1 MLRQGLLRRQ
11 LREIVEVARDL
22 ALRRYPAFVTGG
34 PLPRGHVPVFCF
46 HSLEPESFRSK
57 IEHLARNGYTTL
69 SGAEYAAV
77 LSGERPAPQQAV
89 VLTFDDGRSSLRTVG
104 LPILR
109 RYGMKGIVFVIPG
122 RTASRSGPLPP
133 TWDDV
138 TAGRVAAAA
147 LLAREQGAEA
157 LLTWEEL
164 DDLAHAGLI
173 DVESHSYSH
182 ALVHT
187 SPRLA
192 GFLSPDLRNGYEPLD
207 VPLIYEDGHDL
218 FAPQAALGTPLLHSQ
233 PRLSDALR
241 FYEDPATRGACREL
255 AAAEGEELFRSDG
268 WERKL
273 RRRFDRGAIH
283 CRLETRDEHEQ
294 AVRRELALARTV
306 IAERLGRDTR
316 QFCFPWHAFG
326 STAVRLAGATGYR
339 VAFCGKIAGMP
350 ISLPGSEPM
359 AVARIGEDYVELL
372 PGEGRRSL
380 RAVLALKWRRRL
392 RAMLPERRSR

>member
-1 MLRQGLLRRQ
+1 VLRQGLRRQ
-11 LREIVEVARDL
+11 MREIVEVVHDL

-46 HSLEPESFRSK
+46 HSLEPESFQRK
-57 IEHLARNGYTTL
+57 IEHLARNRYTTL
-69 SGAEYAAV
+69 SGTEYAAV
-77 LSGERPAPQQAV
+77 LSGERSAPEQAV

-122 RTASRSGPLPP
+122 RIASRSGPLPL

-138 TAGRVAAAA
+138 TAGHVASGA
-147 LLAREQGAEA
+147 LLAREQGANA
-157 LLTWEEL
+157 FLTWEEL
-164 DDLAHAGLI
+164 DDLARTGLI

-192 GFLSPDLRNGYEPLD
+192 GFLSPDLRTGYGPLD
-207 VPLIYEDGHDL
+207 TPLIHEDGRDL
-218 FAPQAALGTPLLHSQ
+218 FAPQAALGTPLLDSQ
-233 PRLSDALR
+233 PRLSDSLR
-241 FYEDPATRGACREL
+241 FYEDPGIRNACREL
-255 AAAEGEELFRSDG
+255 AAAEGEDLFRTSG
-268 WERKL
+268 WGRRL
-273 RRRFDRGAIH
+273 RRRFDRGTIRG
-283 CRLETRDEHEQ
+283 RLETRDEHEQ
-294 AVRRELALARTV
+294 AIRRELALARTV
-306 IAERLGRDTR
+306 IAERLGREAR
-316 QFCFPWHAFG
+316 QLCFPWHAFG
-326 STAVRLAGATGYR
+326 STACRLAGETGYR

-350 ISLPGSEPM
+350 ISLPGSDPM

-372 PGEGRRSL
+372 PGEGRGSL